1 MEIKIGV
8 RNTPREIVVESTLT
22 PEAVAEQV
30 AAAVSGGGVL
40 TLSDGRGRSVHVP
53 VEALAYV
60 ETGAGE
66 SRRVGFGTTGGAAA
80 TVG

>member
-22 PEAVAEQV
+22 AEAVAELV
-30 AAAVSGGGVL
+30 AAAVSGGRVL
-40 TLSDGRGRSVHVP
+40 TLSDERGRSVHVP

-60 ETGAGE
+60 ETGAAE
-66 SRRVGFGTTGGAAA
+66 SRRVGFGTSAA
-80 TVG
+80 